1 MNSNAEAIDK
11 IINTVLYEGYMLYPY
26 RRSALK
32 NKHRWNFGL
41 VYPAGIEPC
50 RMSIECLVQAAA
62 EPSIDVE
69 VRFLQVYEQNSWQE
83 AVERRIRLDQTLT
96 RRLPLGFALPGSRI
110 AAPPSPGGPGG
121 RGSAFDF
128 DGLCGEVVV
137 QIQQIEPALCKLTV
151 NITNNTP
158 RGSNSD
164 DILRCLVSTHTILWV
179 QNGAFVSLIDPP
191 AEFKQAAEG
200 CRNRGA
206 WPVLVGKEPARDCM
220 LASPIILYDYPQV
233 ADESHGEL
241 FDATEIDEILILR
254 ILTLTDAEK
263 DEMRRSGER
272 ERGILERVEALKPEQ
287 LLRLHGILRRNPDA
301 IKPGDRV
308 RIKPKTGGDAMD
320 VVLSGRAGIVESVE
334 HDYDNRTHVAV
345 VIEDD
350 PGMDLGLARATAHRF
365 FFSADELERIA

>member
-1 MNSNAEAIDK
+1 MNSNVEAIDK

-50 RMSIECLVQAAA
+50 RMTVECLVQ
-62 EPSIDVE
+62 SGTDTSVRVE
-69 VRFLQVYEQNSWQE
+69 VRFLQIYERDSWQE
-83 AVERRIRLDQTLT
+83 AVERRIRLNQTLT
-96 RRLPLGFALPGSRI
+96 RRS
-110 AAPPSPGGPGG
+110 APPSPKGKGG
-121 RGSAFDF
+121 RFDF
-128 DGLCGEVVV
+128 DGLCGAVDV
-137 QIQQIEPALCKLTV
+137 QIGQIAPALYKLTV
-151 NITNNTP
+151 DITNHTP
-158 RGSNSD
+158 RAANSD
-164 DILRCLVSTHTILWV
+164 DILRCLVSTHTILSV
-179 QNGAFVSLIDPP
+179 QNGEFVSLIDPP
-191 AEFKQAAEG
+191 DEFKKAAEG

-206 WPVLVGKEPARDCM
+206 WPVLVGKEPARDRM

-233 ADESHGEL
+233 AAESHGEL
-241 FDATEIDEILILR
+241 FDATEIDEILTLR
-254 ILTLTDAEK
+254 ILTLTDQEK
-263 DEMRRSGER
+263 DEMRRSGDR
-272 ERGILERVEALKPEQ
+272 ERRILERVESLTPEQ
-287 LLRLHGILRRNPDA
+287 LLKLHGILRRDPDG
-301 IKPGDRV
+301 IKRGDRV
-308 RIKPKTGGDAMD
+308 RIKPKRGGDAMD

>member
-1 MNSNAEAIDK
+1 MSCNADVLDK

-50 RMSIECLVQAAA
+50 RMTIECLVEGSA
-62 EPSIDVE
+62 EPSVDVE
-69 VRFLQVYEQNSWQE
+69 VRFLQVYEQDSLQE
-83 AVERRIRLDQTLT
+83 AVERRISLDQALT
-96 RRLPLGFALPGSRI
+96 RR
-110 AAPPSPGGPGG
+110 
-121 RGSAFDF
+121 FDF
-128 DGLCGEVVV
+128 EGLCGAVDV
-137 QIQQIEPALCKLTV
+137 QIRQIDQVLHKLTV
-151 NITNNTP
+151 NITNHTP
-158 RGSNSD
+158 RAANSD
-164 DILRCLVSTHTILWV
+164 DILRCLVSTHTILSV
-179 QNGAFVSLIDPP
+179 QNGEFISLIDPP
-191 AEFKQAAEG
+191 AELKQAAEG

-233 ADESHGEL
+233 AAESHGAL
-241 FDATEIDEILILR
+241 FDATEIDEILTLR
-254 ILTLTDAEK
+254 ILTLTDVEK
-263 DEMRRSGER
+263 DEMRCSGER
-272 ERGILERVEALKPEQ
+272 EREILERVEALKPEQ
-287 LLRLHGILRRNPDA
+287 LLRLHGLLRKKPDG

-308 RIKPKTGGDAMD
+308 RIKPKAGGDAMD
-320 VVLSGRAGIVESVE
+320 VVLSGHAGIVESVE

>member
-1 MNSNAEAIDK
+1 MNSNVEAIDK

-50 RMSIECLVQAAA
+50 RMSIECLVQAGV
-62 EPSIDVE
+62 EPKVHVDL
-69 VRFLQVYEQNSWQE
+69 RFLQIYGQDSWQE
-83 AVERRIRLDQTLT
+83 AVERRIHVDQALT
-96 RRLPLGFALPGSRI
+96 RR
-110 AAPPSPGGPGG
+110 
-121 RGSAFDF
+121 FDF
-128 DGLCGEVVV
+128 DGLCGAVDVEIG
-137 QIQQIEPALCKLTV
+137 QIAPALYKLTV
-151 NITNNTP
+151 DVTNHTP
-158 RGSNSD
+158 RAANSD
-164 DILRCLVSTHTILWV
+164 DILRCLVSTHTILSV
-179 QNGAFVSLIDPP
+179 QNGEFVSSIDPP
-191 AEFKQAAEG
+191 DEFKKAAEV

-206 WPVLVGKEPARDCM
+206 WPVLVGKEPARDRM

-233 ADESHGEL
+233 AAESHGEL
-241 FDATEIDEILILR
+241 FDATEIDEILTLR
-254 ILTLTDAEK
+254 ILTLTDQEK
-263 DEMRRSGER
+263 DEMRQSGDR
-272 ERGILERVEALKPEQ
+272 ERRILERVESLTPEQ
-287 LLRLHGILRRNPDA
+287 LLKLHGILRRDPDG

-308 RIKPKTGGDAMD
+308 RIRPKAGADAMD

-365 FFSADELERIA
+365 FFSAAELERIA